1 LKAPDE
7 PSTLALKLQRIGNDW
22 QLNWDSTAPFLLKA
36 AAGHLLITD
45 GSIHKSVDLDI
56 SDLRNGS
63 VMYTPITDDVALRLD
78 VVSPESVTLASGTAR
93 MMAGL
98 SPSPQDLVQHNGGSR
113 DAKAHSEKVTSL
125 DSAPSAGTGGSAIE
139 ITSEG
144 SSIARSFPAKAT
156 IPLTMSQPVYALGH
170 EIVNFEAT
178 VPLPNPTMMLRE
190 TDTFAPPSMPPAP
203 PELDPNANGS
213 NSNLHSSARPVSQ
226 SAEAERSGIDR
237 PAELI
242 TRRGPVYPELA
253 RRSGVSGTVQL
264 QFRVGVSGKIEN
276 VRVVK
281 GPPVLAQSAVEA
293 VQMWRYNPAQVKGIP
308 VDSEIRTTIIF
319 KLD

>member
-1 LKAPDE
+1 MKAPDE

-63 VMYTPITDDVALRLD
+63 VMYTPITNDVALRLD

-156 IPLTMSQPVYALGH
+156 IPLTMSPPVYALGH

-190 TDTFAPPSMPPAP
+190 ADTFAPPSMPPAP
-203 PELDPNANGS
+203 PELHPNANGS
-213 NSNLHSSARPVSQ
+213 NSILHSSARPVSQ

-253 RRSGVSGTVQL
+253 RRSGVSETVQL